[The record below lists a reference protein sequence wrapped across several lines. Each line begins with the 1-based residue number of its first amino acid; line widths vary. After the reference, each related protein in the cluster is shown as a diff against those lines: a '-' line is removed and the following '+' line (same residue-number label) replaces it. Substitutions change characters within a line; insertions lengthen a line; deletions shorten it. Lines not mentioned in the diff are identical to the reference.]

1 MEADSLGTLNSALK
15 ASENKI
21 QAQAQEQR
29 AHEEKMAQMAQQQ
42 AAQEKQMELD
52 HEAQENEKDRR
63 KDLLVAEIKAAGYG
77 AMQDLNQNMQSDFI
91 DQVDK
96 LKKTEQYQQTID
108 IQQQKADESK
118 SHNASKQQ
126 VKREEMA
133 LKRELK
139 EKDVQI
145 AMENKN
151 QYDFKNPKEKKDK
164 KS

>member
-1 MEADSLGTLNSALK
+1 
-15 ASENKI
+15 
-21 QAQAQEQR
+21 
-29 AHEEKMAQMAQQQ
+29 
-42 AAQEKQMELD
+42 
-52 HEAQENEKDRR
+52 
-63 KDLLVAEIKAAGYG
+63 
-77 AMQDLNQNMQSDFI
+77 MQDLNQNMQSDFI